1 MQSPSDVI
9 SGVEPL
15 LSSPFNPFVY
25 KACERLSHVSP
36 VEQLPYHCGKYQE
49 ANSIIHWY
57 CHSLALDISPSG
69 LRDSGGCE
77 AKEMR
82 AAQGGMAAS
91 CSATLSSC
99 EKKREKGVSE
109 ESSFLTHFT
118 ESRHTK
124 IVRQQR
130 NYLPLQSISALRWCV
145 RPWLEHL
152 HRLIKVII

>member
-1 MQSPSDVI
+1 MPSVRYCRALSI
-9 SGVEPL
+9 PL
-15 LSSPFNPFVY
+15 FTKPVNV
-25 KACERLSHVSP
+25 CECLSHVSP

-57 CHSLALDISPSG
+57 CHSLTLDSSPSG

-99 EKKREKGVSE
+99 EKKRGKGVSE

-118 ESRHTK
+118 ESRHRKIEATK
-124 IVRQQR
+124 E
-130 NYLPLQSISALRWCV
+130 LPAIAEQISFTVVYKALAWAFTST
-145 RPWLEHL
+145 H
-152 HRLIKVII
+152 